1 MDSQGLHI
9 KLHPKFIKCAR
20 VYGGGR
26 AVHSTCCVHRGCRL
40 GRRQKGSRDNCHLYN
55 PSDADFMFTEH
66 TKGGAV
72 ASLHTQRLDVLRGLC
87 SELGGQAEGPGRA
100 WGPH

>member
-9 KLHPKFIKCAR
+9 KPHPKFIKCAR
-20 VYGGGR
+20 VYGGER

-66 TKGGAV
+66 KG
-72 ASLHTQRLDVLRGLC
+72 RGC
-87 SELGGQAEGPGRA
+87 GQP
-100 WGPH
+100 PHPAA